1 MHLSVPEPA
10 TTEQA
15 QAAKYPYVHGRSNGS
30 NLACFQMLS
39 QHLGM
44 PFRRDVLKRA
54 LANFF
59 ERSGSISALWCDR
72 GVDGIKLAG

>member
-1 MHLSVPEPA
+1 MEA
-10 TTEQA
+10 T
-15 QAAKYPYVHGRSNGS
+15 
-30 NLACFQMLS
+30 LACFQMLS

-54 LANFF
+54 LNSF

-72 GVDGIKLAG
+72 ELMGLNSSWLMYLQPPSVACKPSYAQVG